1 METFHFLRER
11 LKDIERTF
19 PFEKASD
26 VLKKEYCTTPHK
38 QILWVYF
45 HLDGARR
52 IADKYKKRERFKRS
66 PSCN

>member
-1 METFHFLRER
+1 METFEFLRER

-19 PFEKASD
+19 PFEEATD
-26 VLKKEYCTTPHK
+26 ILKKEYCTTPHK
-38 QILWVYF
+38 NILLVHFY
-45 HLDGARR
+45 LDGVRR